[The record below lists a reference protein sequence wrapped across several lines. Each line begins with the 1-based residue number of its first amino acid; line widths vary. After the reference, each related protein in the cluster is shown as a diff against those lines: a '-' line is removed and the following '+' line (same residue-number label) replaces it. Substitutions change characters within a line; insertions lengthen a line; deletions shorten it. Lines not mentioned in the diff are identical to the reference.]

1 MPRRDDRPGGAS
13 DNAFFAVHCSARG
26 VFSDIHTMP
35 FLGSIIPNSVVGVG
49 RLERV
54 KKREDQR
61 KAQEPETGAERA
73 SDDAEISAR
82 AVDEAEA
89 LRSPKGNA
97 TEEGHEDRARQASYG
112 PGLNTQLIKG
122 DLDIEG

>member
-1 MPRRDDRPGGAS
+1 
-13 DNAFFAVHCSARG
+13 
-26 VFSDIHTMP
+26 MP

-61 KAQEPETGAERA
+61 KAQETETGTERA

-89 LRSPKGNA
+89 LRTTKGNA
-97 TEEGHEDRARQASYG
+97 TEEGQVDRAEHAIYG
-112 PGLNTQLIKG
+112 PGMRDSRPPKSPVR
-122 DLDIEG
+122 LDIEV

>member
-1 MPRRDDRPGGAS
+1 
-13 DNAFFAVHCSARG
+13 
-26 VFSDIHTMP
+26 MP

-61 KAQEPETGAERA
+61 KTQETERTAERA
-73 SDDAEISAR
+73 SDDAELSPR

-89 LRSPKGNA
+89 LRTTKAYA
-97 TEEGHEDRARQASYG
+97 TEEGQEDRSEHLNYG
-112 PGLNTQLIKG
+112 PGSQPQTSTG
-122 DLDIEG
+122 ALDIEV